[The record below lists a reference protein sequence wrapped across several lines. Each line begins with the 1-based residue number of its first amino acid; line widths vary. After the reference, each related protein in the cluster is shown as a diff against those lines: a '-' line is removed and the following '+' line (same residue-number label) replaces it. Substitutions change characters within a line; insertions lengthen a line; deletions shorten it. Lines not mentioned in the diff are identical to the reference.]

1 MPLTPAPRL
10 LRASEVAA
18 MLGTSKLRVLE
29 LIASG
34 QLRSVRLG
42 ANGGG
47 WHRIPVEAV
56 EALIQGE
63 PR

>member
-1 MPLTPAPRL
+1 
-10 LRASEVAA
+10 